1 LGYSWNTRKTKKE
14 KLYSRAGRRKE
25 IDEKEPNSR

>member
-1 LGYSWNTRKTKKE
+1 MEYKKNIKKE